1 MYLKAIELHGF
12 KSFPDKTRV
21 SFDKGMTAVI
31 GPNGS
36 GKSNIS
42 DAIRW
47 VLGETS
53 GKELRSAGKMED
65 IIFGGTSQRGP
76 MGFASVS
83 LILDNSDRS
92 FDMDSDEVSVT
103 RKYYRGGDGEYFING
118 NRVRLKDIYELFLD
132 TGLGKSG
139 YSIVGQGKISQ
150 IVTAKPENR
159 REIFEEASGISKF
172 RYKKNEAEKK
182 LSAAQEN
189 IIRLTDNL
197 RNLEERVGPLERESK
212 KAKEFVAL
220 SDKKK
225 GMEISLWLS
234 TINRSKSLIRDQQ
247 RRAEIFRSDR
257 DNVENSIAEK
267 EAYVEKRYFEGNEL
281 IRKGEENQNTI
292 RDIEQQISA
301 VNSDRAVAE
310 NQIQY
315 DSQKL
320 NELEKELRLYES
332 LEGEADS
339 KKQQLEAEIADL
351 ESRKTVLAEKET
363 ETGEQL
369 ALLGRQ
375 AVEADSRKGTL
386 LSRETL
392 LTGKIQESK
401 IEIHGFTT
409 QNASV
414 METANKAKQDLI
426 SARGY
431 LETTQAQIA
440 ELTAFSDEAQRK
452 IIQNT
457 NIKNGLGM
465 KLSSISG
472 KMDNYLSL
480 QNENTKKQI
489 DTQNRIKLLTDMEN
503 NMEGFQH
510 SVKTVLN
517 MGKNGSLKGIIGTI
531 AQLITVE
538 KGYETAIEIA
548 LGNYGLQNIVV
559 ENETCAKYAIEYLK
573 NNRAGRATFLPL
585 DTVKP
590 SHFSENLPEW
600 ATTADRIVN
609 ADAKYSHIISNLLG
623 RTIITEDINSASRLA
638 KQLGYRYKIV
648 TTDGQQINAGGSFTG
663 GSVSKSAG
671 LFTRKGEIEKLK
683 ITLANL
689 RAEFDK
695 TEKEKAEVQN
705 SIDLINSQIDGCNA
719 EIDALQSDKNQC
731 SIELAKYQQQEN
743 QYRDSIYL
751 YEGIVENGENVV
763 KANREKEN
771 ALYRAITECE
781 KELAE
786 VTAQLSALGETDAEY
801 AQKKDALMGTLQQIK
816 VDIVTIGGEITVA
829 QNNLAQ
835 LSAQSAQS
843 EARKAQIVQDME
855 EIRSTIA
862 QKQVELGQK
871 AQSILDMQQRIKDIE
886 QQNRDFVALR
896 FEIEKE
902 RNEIQNEVKTLRDE
916 LMSLSEQIAKIDEK
930 IGNMEKEYDDII
942 QKLWEEY
949 ELTVQTAREFAFDFE
964 DENQLKKDLAAIK
977 ASIKRLGHVNV
988 GAIEEYREVY
998 EKYTFL
1004 KEQLRDLEESRNQ
1017 LQKLITSLNGEM
1029 KTMFSESFGIINQ
1042 NFGKIFRQ
1050 LFGGGS
1056 AKLILTDPEN
1066 ILESGVDISVNPPGK
1081 VIKSL
1086 TALSGG
1092 EQALVAISIYFA
1104 ILAHNPSPFCILD
1117 EIEAALDDA
1126 NVTRYANY
1134 LHDISDTT
1142 QFIVITHRR
1151 GTMESADVLYGVTMQ
1166 EDGISKL
1173 LKLDVNN
1180 VSPSLIN

>member
-12 KSFPDKTRV
+12 KSFPDKTRIA
-21 SFDKGMTAVI
+21 FDKGMTAVI

-76 MGFASVS
+76 MGFAAVS

-92 FDMDSDEVSVT
+92 FDMDTDEVSVT

-182 LSAAQEN
+182 LSGAQDN
-189 IIRLTDNL
+189 IVRLTDIL
-197 RNLEERVGPLERESK
+197 VNLEERVGPLEKESK

-220 SDKKK
+220 SEKKK

-234 TINRSKSLIRDQQ
+234 TVNRSKSLIREQQ
-247 RRAEIFRSDR
+247 RRLEIFCNDC
-257 DNVENSIAEK
+257 DEVENKIAEK
-267 EAYVEKRYFEGNEL
+267 ESYIEKRYFEGNDL

-292 RDIEQQISA
+292 RAVEQQISDTNREKA
-301 VNSDRAVAE
+301 VMESE
-310 NQIQY
+310 IQY
-315 DSQKL
+315 DSIKAD
-320 NELEKELRLYES
+320 ELEKELKLYET

-339 KKQQLEAEIADL
+339 KKQQLEESLAEMEDKKAQLLKSQQDTEEEIA
-351 ESRKTVLAEKET
+351 S
-363 ETGEQL
+363 
-369 ALLGRQ
+369 LGRQ
-375 AVEADSRKGTL
+375 VVETDGQKGAL
-386 LSRETL
+386 LSRETSL
-392 LTGKIQESK
+392 INRIQDSK
-401 IEIHGFTT
+401 MEIHGFST
-409 QNASV
+409 QNESV
-414 METANKAKQDLI
+414 MATANKAKQDLLT
-426 SARGY
+426 AKGY

-452 IIQNT
+452 ITQNT

-465 KLSSISG
+465 KLSSITA
-472 KMDNYLSL
+472 KMDNYLSQ

-489 DTQNRIKLLTDMEN
+489 DTQNRVKLLTDMEN
-503 NMEGFQH
+503 SLEGFQQ

-538 KGYETAIEIA
+538 KGYETAVEIA
-548 LGNYGLQNIVV
+548 LGFGLQNIVV
-559 ENETCAKYAIEYLK
+559 ENETCAKYAIDYLK
-573 NNRAGRATFLPL
+573 NNRGGRATFLPL

-590 SHFSENLPEW
+590 SHFNENLPDW
-600 ATTADRIVN
+600 ATTADKIVN
-609 ADAKYSHIISNLLG
+609 VDSKYSHIISNLLG

-683 ITLANL
+683 AALSGL
-689 RAEFDK
+689 KAEFDRI
-695 TEKEKAEVQN
+695 EKEKSEVQN
-705 SIDLINSQIDGCNA
+705 SLDLINSQIEGCNA
-719 EIDALQSDKNQC
+719 EIEAMQNDKNNC
-731 SIELAKYQQQEN
+731 NVELAKYTQLEN
-743 QYRDSIYL
+743 QYKDSIYL
-751 YEGIVENGENVV
+751 YEGIIENGESVV

-771 ALYRAITECE
+771 SLYRAITEDE
-781 KELAE
+781 KELAQVSE
-786 VTAQLSALGETDAEY
+786 KLKSLGEIDAEY
-801 AQKKDALMGTLQQIK
+801 AQKKDALMADLQQIRLD
-816 VDIVTIGGEITVA
+816 VVSLGGEISIT
-829 QNNLAQ
+829 QNNLSQ

-843 EARKAQIVQDME
+843 EMRKGQIVLDME
-855 EIRSTIA
+855 EIKNRIA
-862 QKQVELGQK
+862 QKQVDIGAK
-871 AQSILDMQQRIKDIE
+871 AGEVLAMQQQIKDIE
-886 QQNRDFVALR
+886 QQSREFVALR
-896 FEIEKE
+896 MEIEKE
-902 RNEIQNEVKTLRDE
+902 RVEVTAQVNSMRTE
-916 LMSLSEQIAKIDEK
+916 QISLSSQIAKIREK
-930 IGNMEKEYDDII
+930 IENMEQSYDDII

-964 DENQLKKDLAAIK
+964 DENQLKKDLAAVK
-977 ASIKRLGHVNV
+977 ANIKRLGNVNV
-988 GAIEEYREVY
+988 GAIEEYKEVY
-998 EKYTFL
+998 EKYNFL
-1004 KEQLRDLEESRNQ
+1004 KEQLKDLEESRNQ

-1029 KTMFSESFGIINQ
+1029 KTMFSESFGIINE